1 MKSFLVIY
9 DEKKE
14 YIYKSKNE
22 ANNKTK
28 YIKIH
33 INIIIDIKLYRRLQ
47 YFNNKFQFSNLIKIK

>member
-1 MKSFLVIY
+1 MKPFLVIY

-14 YIYKSKNE
+14 YIYKSKNK
-22 ANNKTK
+22 ANNETK

>member
-1 MKSFLVIY
+1 MKPFLVIY
-9 DEKKE
+9 DEKKK
-14 YIYKSKNE
+14 YIYKSKNK

>member
-1 MKSFLVIY
+1 MKPFLVIY

-14 YIYKSKNE
+14 YIYKSKNK

>member
-1 MKSFLVIY
+1 MKPFLVIY

-14 YIYKSKNE
+14 YIYKSKNK

-33 INIIIDIKLYRRLQ
+33 INIIIDINKDKMRNIYIFKLI
-47 YFNNKFQFSNLIKIK
+47 NHH